1 MVPTY
6 NKCQLKTGDYYGFT
20 LIELLVVIAII
31 SLLMAILLPALGKI
45 RQLTRRTICQSNLR
59 QIASG
64 WHIYLEDYNGK
75 FYKRTNADVLYGGW
89 KGTYFPN
96 YKRPLNEYLG
106 LQDLPQSESE
116 AKIFCCPDDETDT
129 GERFYSLIG
138 TSYKTNMLLIG
149 DASVASLPSGT
160 LRNAINAKL
169 GNLNSSQVAGP
180 SQLLMV
186 GDYPWQ
192 SQWLPSPY
200 PFGMPW
206 HGRCCHFNMAFL
218 DDHVEFIKIY
228 KGLHITDEYRTI
240 PFKDLYGLACQEQ
253 VWEPC
258 PKCD

>member
-1 MVPTY
+1 MVLESKKSRLNTRG
-6 NKCQLKTGDYYGFT
+6 NCGFT
-20 LIELLVVIAII
+20 LIELLVVMAII
-31 SLLMAILLPALGKI
+31 SLLLAILLPALSKI
-45 RQLTRRTICQSNLR
+45 RQLTRRTVCQSNLR
-59 QIASG
+59 QIASA

-75 FYKRTNADVLYGGW
+75 FYKHANADVLYGGW

-106 LQDLPQSESE
+106 VQELPQSESE
-116 AKIFCCPDDETDT
+116 AKVFYCPDDDIGT
-129 GERFYSLIG
+129 GESFYSLIG

-149 DASVASLPSGT
+149 DVVVAGLPSST
-160 LRNAINAKL
+160 LRDAINTKL
-169 GNLNSSQVAGP
+169 GHLNFYQVAEP

-192 SQWLPSPY
+192 TQWLPSPY
-200 PFGMPW
+200 PFGTPW

-218 DDHVEFIKIY
+218 DGHVEFIKIY
-228 KGLHITDEYRTI
+228 KGLHITDEYRVI
-240 PFKDLYGLACQEQ
+240 PFEDLYGLAHQEQ